1 MKKVYKRKLK
11 LKKKVL
17 FNLIQFAVIALSIA
31 LMVASFKEGNW
42 RHNGGVF
49 FLEMYLVLGV
59 MMMEDFVK

>member
-17 FNLIQFAVIALSIA
+17 FNLIQFVIIALSVA